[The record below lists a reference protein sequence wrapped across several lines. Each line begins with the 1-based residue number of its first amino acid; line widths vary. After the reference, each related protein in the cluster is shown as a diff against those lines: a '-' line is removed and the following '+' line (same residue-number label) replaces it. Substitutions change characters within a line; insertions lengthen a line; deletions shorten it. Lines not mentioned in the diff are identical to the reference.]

1 MSLYV
6 VKYLL
11 CVRVYYKTFTDITLF
26 DEMIKTVSINLFDL
40 LLNLLIYYSMDKY
53 W

>member
-11 CVRVYYKTFTDITLF
+11 CVRIYYKTFTDITLI
-26 DEMIKTVSINLFDL
+26 DEIIKLFV
-40 LLNLLIYYSMDKY
+40 
-53 W
+53 

>member
-11 CVRVYYKTFTDITLF
+11 CVRVYYKTFT
-26 DEMIKTVSINLFDL
+26 EMIKTVSINLFDL
-40 LLNLLIYYSMDKY
+40 LLNLLIYYSMDKC